1 MVPPPSRLKYLG
13 ALALA
18 PGLALVLAACGS
30 SDNKDKTTT
39 NVSSVKALPS
49 SSCAKVQYGGSGQP
63 DVLIASDLPM
73 QGASGERS
81 KQMVDAIQLVLKQA
95 DWKAGSQKVAFQACD
110 DSIAKTGTWDETK
123 CKSNAKAYAANPD
136 VVGVIGTYNSG
147 CAALIIPILNAAKPE
162 SLGMVSPGNTLICLT
177 EASNTCEKGQPGS
190 YYPTGSQ
197 NYIRVVPNDAFQGAA
212 LASFAKKQGSN
223 KVFVYYAADDPTSLG
238 QAQTFRNAAKDAGVT
253 VVGFKTWDPKA
264 KDYTALMKQAK
275 NVQANGVLLAGL
287 TEQNG
292 GQIIKDKVSV
302 LGANDGKI
310 KLYAPDGFTQ
320 QSTIDQAGA
329 ASAGMFASIPGRDPA
344 SLSGPGK
351 QLVDDLK
358 QEVGGKPVELYAPYA
373 GQSAQVLLDAIS
385 ASGGKRQGTIDAL
398 FKTSVKNGILGTFTI
413 VKSGDPSV
421 GPVTV
426 YKASK
431 TFVPFTEVTPPSSL
445 VTAARG

>member
-1 MVPPPSRLKYLG
+1 VARSLIRLRPLG
-13 ALALA
+13 ALALTA
-18 PGLALVLAACGS
+18 GLTVALAACGGSS
-30 SDNKDKTTT
+30 SDKSK

-49 SSCAKVQYGGSGQP
+49 SSCTKVQYGGSGQP

-73 QGASGERS
+73 QGAAGERS
-81 KQMVDAIQLVLKQA
+81 RQMVDAIQLVLEQA
-95 DWKAGSQKVAFQACD
+95 NWKAGSKKVAFQACD
-110 DSIAKTGTWDETK
+110 DSIKKTGAWDEAK
-123 CKSNAKAYAANPD
+123 CRSNANAYAGNPD

-147 CAALIIPILNAAKPE
+147 CAAEIIPILNKAKPE
-162 SLGMVSPGNTLICLT
+162 PVGMVSPGNTLICLT
-177 EASNTCEKGQPGS
+177 EQSNTCEKGQPGS
-190 YYPTGSQ
+190 YYPSGSQ

-212 LASFAKKQGSN
+212 LAGFAKKQGAT
-223 KVFVYYAADDPTSLG
+223 KVFIFYAADDPTSLG

-264 KDYTALMKQAK
+264 KDYRGLMKQVD
-275 NVQANGVLLAGL
+275 NVQGNGVLLAGL

-292 GQIIKDKVSV
+292 GQIIKDKVAE
-302 LGANDGKI
+302 LGPNDGKV
-310 KLYAPDGFTQ
+310 KLFAPDGFTQ
-320 QSTIDQAGA
+320 QSTIDKAGP
-329 ASAGMFASIPGRDPA
+329 ASAGMFASIPGRDPS

-351 QLVDDLK
+351 QLVADLK
-358 QEVGGKPVELYAPYA
+358 QKVGGKPVELYAPYA

-385 ASGGKRQGTIDAL
+385 ASGGQRKGTINAL

-426 YKASK
+426 FKASK
-431 TFVPFTEVTPPSSL
+431 SFVPFTQITPPSSL

>member
-1 MVPPPSRLKYLG
+1 VDRSLTRLRPLS

-18 PGLALVLAACGS
+18 AGLTVALAACGS
-30 SDNKDKTTT
+30 SGNKSK
-39 NVSSVKALPS
+39 NVSSVKALP

-73 QGASGERS
+73 QGAAGERS
-81 KQMVDAIQLVLKQA
+81 RQMVDAIQLVLEQA
-95 DWKAGSQKVAFQACD
+95 DWKAGSKKVAFQACD
-110 DSIAKTGTWDETK
+110 DSIKKTGAWDEAK
-123 CKSNAKAYAANPD
+123 CRSNANAYAGNPD

-147 CAALIIPILNAAKPE
+147 CAAEIIPILNKAKPE
-162 SLGMVSPGNTLICLT
+162 PVGMVSPGNTLICLT
-177 EASNTCEKGQPGS
+177 EQSNTCEKGQAGS
-190 YYPTGSQ
+190 FYPSGSQ

-212 LASFAKKQGSN
+212 LASFAKKQGAN
-223 KVFVYYAADDPTSLG
+223 KVFVFYAADDPTSLG

-264 KDYTALMKQAK
+264 KDYRGLMKQVD
-275 NVQANGVLLAGL
+275 NVQGNGVLLAGL

-292 GQIIKDKVSV
+292 GQIIKDKVAE
-302 LGANDGKI
+302 LGPNDGKV
-310 KLYAPDGFTQ
+310 KLFAPDGFAQ
-320 QSTIDQAGA
+320 QSTIDVAGP

-351 QLVDDLK
+351 QLVADLK
-358 QEVGGKPVELYAPYA
+358 KKVGSKPVELYAPYA

-385 ASGGKRQGTIDAL
+385 ASGGKRSGTIDAL

-426 YKASK
+426 FKASK
-431 TFVPFTEVTPPSSL
+431 SFVPFTEITPPSSL